1 MSICRCSWH
10 VIYCVGSCAT
20 CRQPGWDN
28 KSCLLRSAT
37 PVYDSQV
44 LLTPG
49 WSGDAWH
56 CEVSDSLSGVRDASE
71 PRSHLAMLVLL
82 DVNHKRG
89 LRTEE
94 KSRHQKPTHQEHSP
108 TYSIPM
114 HCSIGCPTLTTQSMP
129 HFHIMTA
136 RNASQSCKRNPSP
149 EAATQLQS
157 VPIPQATSQ
166 PLARQLC

>member
-1 MSICRCSWH
+1 MCEGNGGWGGAPHATGMTVDQDPALCSLTEWF
-10 VIYCVGSCAT
+10 VCIA
-20 CRQPGWDN
+20 
-28 KSCLLRSAT
+28 RS
-37 PVYDSQV
+37 
-44 LLTPG
+44 G
-49 WSGDAWH
+49 EAWN

-82 DVNHKRG
+82 DVTHKRG
-89 LRTEE
+89 LRIEE
-94 KSRHQKPTHQEHSP
+94 KSRHQKRTHQEHSP
-108 TYSIPM
+108 THSIPM

-149 EAATQLQS
+149 EAATQLRS

-166 PLARQLC
+166 PLARQLG